1 MEETFREIEEENR
14 KVREI
19 LKGKLNQPF
28 GFLETVIHY
37 YNRITLRVLCRLGL
51 VLYVIAVPI
60 YWVIA
65 YLTYVEPL
73 PVWKIII
80 VSFIIT
86 LFTYVISCII
96 GVLIFMLFLL
106 YKTIPICW
114 KWIWEEKK

>member
-1 MEETFREIEEENR
+1 MEETLREIEEENR

-19 LKGKLNQPF
+19 LKGNINQPF
-28 GFLETVIHY
+28 GFLETLIFY
-37 YNRITLRVLCRLGL
+37 YNKLTLRVLGRLGI
-51 VLYVIAVPI
+51 VLYVIAVPL
-60 YWVIA
+60 YWLIVF
-65 YLTYVEPL
+65 LTDVEPS

-96 GVLIFMLFLL
+96 GALIFMLFLL
-106 YKTIPICW
+106 SKTIPIIW